1 MDARI
6 LQVNFSLDGMSPAEY
21 DRACRDFAPP
31 VAAVPGL
38 CWKIW
43 LLNEGEGRAG
53 GLYLFDDAR
62 ALRDFAAGPI
72 VAGLREAP
80 FVRDLEV
87 REFGVMPDHSALTR
101 APLAVVPAGA

>member
-6 LQVNFSLDGMSPAEY
+6 LQVNFALDGMTPAEY

-38 CWKIW
+38 RWKVW
-43 LLNEGEGRAG
+43 LLNEGERRAG
-53 GLYLFDDAR
+53 GIYLFDDAR

-72 VAGLREAP
+72 VAQLRSAP

-87 REFGVMPDHSALTR
+87 REFGVLPEHSAVTR
-101 APLAVVPAGA
+101 APLATVPAAA